1 MQAYVVNLARS
12 ADRRAHIAAE
22 LGKTKVDY
30 EIVNAVDGRD
40 LDLRDGQIVNPV
52 FAAAHIAHPG
62 IVGCALSHLEIY
74 RRILSEGL
82 EIACVLE
89 DDVVLPTDLGVL
101 IDEITPQM
109 SGAEVVLLNFH
120 SREPCRITESG
131 AVQLSSSRLL
141 VQVADRGQAES
152 TGCYLITREA
162 CARMVRT
169 VLPVRAA
176 ADSWGFF
183 SGEGAID
190 RLRCVVP
197 MPVIQSPALRT
208 TLSYYRPGSI
218 YTSVREA
225 VASSR
230 VPILYHAL
238 AFRRRRHW
246 QRSASGK
253 TKFVED
259 LPTNVGS
266 DGSGQGLAANRE
278 HPPISQPTSNATP
291 QNWT

>member
-183 SGEGAID
+183 SGEG
-190 RLRCVVP
+190 
-197 MPVIQSPALRT
+197 
-208 TLSYYRPGSI
+208 
-218 YTSVREA
+218 
-225 VASSR
+225 
-230 VPILYHAL
+230 
-238 AFRRRRHW
+238 
-246 QRSASGK
+246 
-253 TKFVED
+253 
-259 LPTNVGS
+259 
-266 DGSGQGLAANRE
+266 
-278 HPPISQPTSNATP
+278 
-291 QNWT
+291 